1 MDTDHRIHPG
11 DMAAA
16 VKEALVRSC
25 AELCQSKFSHE
36 TPRVFTL
43 MQTELYKRY
52 NQRAAGAGRR
62 GGSALFAW
70 SSWTGSFGSRKPWG
84 ETAADAPATPQI
96 KIKIIVG
103 SNRKTDKKVKVAQ
116 MHGTDLNFP
125 QQTSGAKASRASSA
139 GRRSWVCRCTVLTDK
154 ASALLRHCVFWWIHH
169 PNALDLLSQR
179 ACFKSNRGCKSGK
192 AAAQIPE
199 KMRL

>member
-1 MDTDHRIHPG
+1 MISRLKFSARLHRYMDTDHRIHPG

-25 AELCQSKFSHE
+25 AELCQSPEHFLDFQ
-36 TPRVFTL
+36 VFARNSKGFTS

-62 GGSALFAW
+62 GESELFAW
-70 SSWTGSFGSRKPWG
+70 SSWTGSFASRRPWG

-103 SNRKTDKKVKVAQ
+103 SNRKTDKKV
-116 MHGTDLNFP
+116 
-125 QQTSGAKASRASSA
+125 
-139 GRRSWVCRCTVLTDK
+139 
-154 ASALLRHCVFWWIHH
+154 
-169 PNALDLLSQR
+169 
-179 ACFKSNRGCKSGK
+179 
-192 AAAQIPE
+192 
-199 KMRL
+199 